1 MELSIIV
8 LAILL
13 GIAVLGLGAILI
25 IQMVLSSKDR
35 RELEKLLKAKNLQ
48 EYNYYTPQ
56 EEDEVEEE
64 DNLVPIEQVGEYLE
78 KSEKKE

>member
-64 DNLVPIEQVGEYLE
+64 DNLVPIEQAGEYLE